1 VFLPLTILILTV
13 AINLKMNLTKEIKNR
28 KIGFE
33 PKVKVSNNRIEIDK
47 IGIGIELSD
56 NFTVADKSEFRNFIS
71 DYEFPKNLELS
82 KKDREGFKNELFEPI
97 FTLSDKENTRPII
110 ACYLFNL
117 SDLKGNS
124 NLNIRSITKYELMWA
139 EYVLESKNNRR
150 VNVKRIVTNGING
163 SISENYWFVYKSK
176 SSNSEK
182 LSRLRILNLEINDYV
197 LTFYII
203 DDEQND
209 LNETELEKFISGIKN

>member
-1 VFLPLTILILTV
+1 
-13 AINLKMNLTKEIKNR
+13 MNLTKEIKNR

-33 PKVKVSNNRIEIDK
+33 PKIKVSNKRIEIDQF
-47 IGIGIELSD
+47 GIKIELSD
-56 NFTVADKSEFRNFIS
+56 KFTVADKSEFQNFIN

-97 FTLSDKENTRPII
+97 FTLSDKKKTRPII
-110 ACYLFNL
+110 ACYLFNV
-117 SDLKGNS
+117 SDLKGKT
-124 NLNIRSITKYELMWA
+124 NLNIRSITKFELMWA
-139 EYVLESKNNRR
+139 EYLLESKNNRK
-150 VNVKRIVTNGING
+150 VNVKRVVTNGING
-163 SISENYWFVYKSK
+163 SISESYWFVYKSK
-176 SSNSEK
+176 SANSEK
-182 LSRLRILNLEINDYV
+182 LSRLQILNLEINNYV